1 MVTKP
6 FSKQE
11 KQSVEIFHHIHICAQ
26 EVEGFHLIQICSIHL
41 FNMTLILGTSS
52 IFRRSFFKTAF
63 KEFLID
69 ESKQFLAADID
80 EKAIRDP
87 DPEILCQKIAVAKCE
102 EILKRRDEIP
112 E

>member
-1 MVTKP
+1 
-6 FSKQE
+6 
-11 KQSVEIFHHIHICAQ
+11 
-26 EVEGFHLIQICSIHL
+26 
-41 FNMTLILGTSS
+41 MTLILGTSS

-69 ESKQFLAADID
+69 ESKQFIAADID

>member
-1 MVTKP
+1 MTITRHTLLIVTYP
-6 FSKQE
+6 LP
-11 KQSVEIFHHIHICAQ
+11 I
-26 EVEGFHLIQICSIHL
+26 
-41 FNMTLILGTSS
+41 
-52 IFRRSFFKTAF
+52 FFKTAF